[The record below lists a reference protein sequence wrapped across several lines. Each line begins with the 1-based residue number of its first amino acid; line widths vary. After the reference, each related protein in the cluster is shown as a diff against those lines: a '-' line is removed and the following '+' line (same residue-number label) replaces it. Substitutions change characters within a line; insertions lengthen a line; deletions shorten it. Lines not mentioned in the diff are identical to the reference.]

1 MDWTNSGELLAVAGK
16 VREIANKADHTI
28 RYINVIHFY
37 DENGQLLY
45 RSKIPSEMVIF
56 VEYRR
61 LLLMTILKS
70 ISFEMSDNLGKFND
84 FSIQLHPL
92 HGVTMTSAYS
102 LQQETIFMWAGSPQ
116 T

>member
-1 MDWTNSGELLAVAGK
+1 MHSFQTICTGLHNFYVDWTNSGELLAVAGK

-56 VEYRR
+56 
-61 LLLMTILKS
+61 KH
-70 ISFEMSDNLGKFND
+70 LGCN
-84 FSIQLHPL
+84 
-92 HGVTMTSAYS
+92 
-102 LQQETIFMWAGSPQ
+102 
-116 T
+116 

>member
-1 MDWTNSGELLAVAGK
+1 MAGK

-56 VEYRR
+56 R
-61 LLLMTILKS
+61 
-70 ISFEMSDNLGKFND
+70 NLGCIWGLILNLTLIFTNALQ
-84 FSIQLHPL
+84 IQQILSTQLRPL
-92 HGVTMTSAYS
+92 HGATMINVS
-102 LQQETIFMWAGSPQ
+102 LLLREIIYMLVGYPQ
-116 T
+116 TLLPFSF